1 MDLIENELVIF
12 GYDFMKLKQVKKA
25 FGTTGAIMINPSNF
39 KLIFPDRGTA
49 WKALTMNAKEPATLV
64 NKVESEDSPFPK
76 CWFEMRSYTFNNRI
90 VKVFAR
96 FATEKEKDIE
106 HTREERLELYRKCAE
121 TYNAEE
127 QRKREEEAA
136 RDAIQRERLE
146 IRKQRNSNG
155 LYSQYENNAGRT
167 WDRGQNRNP
176 GANRD

>member
-76 CWFEMRSYTFNNRI
+76 CIKFVT
-90 VKVFAR
+90 
-96 FATEKEKDIE
+96 
-106 HTREERLELYRKCAE
+106 
-121 TYNAEE
+121 
-127 QRKREEEAA
+127 
-136 RDAIQRERLE
+136 
-146 IRKQRNSNG
+146 
-155 LYSQYENNAGRT
+155 
-167 WDRGQNRNP
+167 
-176 GANRD
+176 